1 MGEVQLDENRVKAGI
16 ERIISYLEGK
26 MVDEEFHTC

>member
-1 MGEVQLDENRVKAGI
+1 MGGVQLDENRVKAGI
-16 ERIISYLEGK
+16 ERIICHLEGK